1 VINAV
6 ASRRIKL
13 RGTLLPSRRCHREA
27 NCFFYRNLRALR
39 ERLNLLFSG
48 GDNRACSASAAL
60 SLGYY

>member
-1 VINAV
+1 MTTF
-6 ASRRIKL
+6 SPMMELEPTKK
-13 RGTLLPSRRCHREA
+13 TTD
-27 NCFFYRNLRALR
+27 LR